1 MENNEKQET
10 IKELVLKI
18 KQSKKYKHISES
30 VILGKVLEY
39 VKRNPKFEEY
49 KEKFILKEI
58 KAMLHSVHGSFQF
71 SFGNKLRKRY
81 LEELKKDTLDLDIID
96 KILETNK
103 STKERLGSYEEAYRE
118 IFKITGKPNA
128 IVDLGCGLNPVA
140 FLYMNLNRK
149 AKYYAY
155 DINEEDNIFLNAFF
169 ELEKEDIVGKA
180 ELINLQDINEIER
193 IPKCDLCLMFKLVDV
208 IEKNGHKHSEA
219 IITKLADKCKFIVVS
234 FATSSLGGKFMNF
247 PERGW
252 IERMLTRL
260 NFKFEMFELEN
271 EIFYVIW
278 KD

>member
-1 MENNEKQET
+1 MENDEKQET
-10 IKELVLKI
+10 IKELVFKI
-18 KQSKKYKHISES
+18 KQSKKYKNISES

-71 SFGNKLRKRY
+71 SFGNKRRNQY
-81 LEELKKDTLDLDIID
+81 MEELKNDTLDLDVID

-103 STKERLGSYEEAYRE
+103 STKERLGNYSEAYSE
-118 IFKITGKPNA
+118 ILKITNKPNI

-140 FLYMNLNRK
+140 FPYMNLDRK

-155 DINEEDNIFLNAFF
+155 DINEDDNKFLNEFF
-169 ELEKEDIVGKA
+169 EIEKEDIIGKA

-208 IEKNGHKHSEA
+208 LEKNGHKHSEA
-219 IITKLADKCKFIVVS
+219 IITKLTDKCKFMVVS
-234 FATSSLGGKFMNF
+234 FATSSLGGKKMKFKD
-247 PERGW
+247 RGW
-252 IERMLTRL
+252 VERMLSRL
-260 NFKFEMFELEN
+260 EFKFEMFELEN
-271 EIFYVIW
+271 ELFYVIW